1 MPSTPLP
8 IVGTKFHGA
17 HAEMILGTI
26 AVGTR
31 LWLIPEPGNR
41 FDPNAK
47 AVVLRK
53 ADLGAPTIDA
63 MSESLLRT
71 ADSDGEWHLG
81 YIPAAVAAHPKLQ
94 AVTSELPC
102 LFEISPTGKPMIRLP
117 QKEDQA

>member
-1 MPSTPLP
+1 MTSTPLP
-8 IVGTKFHGA
+8 IVGTKFRGA

-31 LWLIPEPGNR
+31 LWLVPEPGNR
-41 FDPNAK
+41 FDSNAK

-53 ADLGAPTIDA
+53 ADLGPATLNA

-71 ADSDGEWHLG
+71 ADDFESWHLG
-81 YIPAAVAAHPKLQ
+81 YIPAAVAAHPKVQ
-94 AVTSELPC
+94 AIAQELPC

-117 QKEDQA
+117 EKED